1 MQFVKRKVNS
11 RFLHEVA
18 PEQEKTSIKKAFE
31 EWCKKEG
38 GDSSRLIEFEEMKLL
53 ECRIPTETGYV
64 EDILDYVDPFL
75 DFIEKHRQTPY
86 DLAVTVFNKLIGGN
100 EEVAGVEYMP
110 KEEKPFYIGVT
121 VYSEESTPYPVE
133 FTGKEVSTVELPYG
147 SIKAD
152 VEDVEAVEA
161 VVGKAS
167 GDAYISDAKQIK
179 NVLEEL
185 LDEARDLAN
194 KALEEGVRPSEVE
207 EEW

>member
-18 PEQEKTSIKKAFE
+18 SEQEKTSIKKAFE

-38 GDSSRLIEFEEMKLL
+38 GVFSRFIVNEDMRFL
-53 ECRIPTETGYV
+53 ECKILAHGGYV
-64 EDILDYVDPFL
+64 EDIINYVDPFL

-121 VYSEESTPYPVE
+121 VYTEESTPYPVE

-147 SIKAD
+147 SIEAD
-152 VEDVEAVEA
+152 VQDIEAVEA

-167 GDAYISDAKQIK
+167 GDAYVSDAKQVK
-179 NVLEEL
+179 SVLEEL
-185 LDEARDLAN
+185 LDKARDLAS
-194 KALEEGVRPSEVE
+194 KALEEGVRPSEEE